1 MYIETA
7 VFVSSWFNLYIAF
20 QMRTLFGAGIFGVVL
35 VIGLGCG
42 SSGDSARNREPD
54 VKLAVPDQV
63 KEVNRERALKHFIDG
78 ALYDSKGDYP
88 KAILEYQDAL
98 RYDRDPAIYYALSK
112 DYSIIGKHALAAQAA
127 REAIRLDSTK
137 ISYRENLASIYLNA
151 SQRDEAIAEYESIL
165 ALDSGYV
172 SAWYALGRL
181 HLARRPLKA
190 LEIFE
195 RLLDREGESVELL
208 LQLGQIYAAMGKF
221 DQAADRLER
230 VLRLEP
236 GNRMIQ
242 LQVAEMHH
250 KAGKT
255 DRAVQILESMI
266 EVDDGDVEALA
277 TLADISMEKRDF
289 AKATRLFERLL
300 AIQKDN
306 PEIMLR
312 VGASYFGQA
321 EQNPAM
327 LLKAKKLFEE
337 AAAAMPENWRPFWYL
352 GAVAEM
358 QGNDSLATTYFERV
372 TSLEGETF
380 DAWWVVATR
389 SFDANQHEKVVELMQ
404 RAKRLFPNDFRVYL
418 LLGLSSS
425 QLGRND
431 AAVEH
436 LQKSLELNPDDV
448 NTMGSLALTLD
459 GMKRFAESDSLYERA
474 LRIDP
479 HAHIVLNNYGYSLA
493 ERGLQLERALRMS
506 LEAVK
511 ADSVNSSYLD
521 TLGWIYFKLGNYP
534 EAARYIQKAID
545 AGDASSVVHEH
556 LGDAYF
562 KLNEA
567 EKARMFWQKAL
578 DLDPTNAGLKA
589 KVERGSL

>member
-1 MYIETA
+1 
-7 VFVSSWFNLYIAF
+7 
-20 QMRTLFGAGIFGVVL
+20 MRTLIGAGIITAML
-35 VIGLGCG
+35 VTVPGC
-42 SSGDSARNREPD
+42 SSTGDSVRKGEEESRGESA
-54 VKLAVPDQV
+54 LAIPDQV
-63 KEVNRERALKHFIDG
+63 KEANRERALKHFIDG
-78 ALYDSKGDYP
+78 ALHDSKGDYP

-137 ISYRENLASIYLNA
+137 ISYRENLATIYLNA
-151 SQRDEAIAEYESIL
+151 SQRDEAIREYENIL
-165 ALDSGYV
+165 ALDSNYAP
-172 SAWYALGRL
+172 AWYALGRL

-195 RLLDREGESVELL
+195 RLLDREGESIELL
-208 LQLGQIYAAMGKF
+208 LQLGQIYASMGKF
-221 DQAADRLER
+221 EKSADCLER

-242 LQVAEMHH
+242 LQVAEMQHR
-250 KAGKT
+250 AGKT
-255 DRAVQILESMI
+255 EKAVKILESMI
-266 EVDDGDVEALA
+266 EVDDSDVEALA
-277 TLADISMEKRDF
+277 TLADISMEQRDF

-312 VGASYFGQA
+312 VGAAYFGQA
-321 EQNPAM
+321 ERDSAM

-337 AAAAMPENWRPFWYL
+337 AAAGMPENWRPFWYL
-352 GAVAEM
+352 GAIAEM

-389 SFDANQHEKVVELMQ
+389 AFDTNQHEKVLELMQ

-425 QLGRND
+425 RLNQNE
-431 AAVEH
+431 AAVEN

-448 NTMGSLALTLD
+448 NTLSSLALTLD
-459 GMKRFAESDSLYERA
+459 GMKRFEESDSLYERA

-479 HAHIVLNNYGYSLA
+479 NSHIVLNNYGYSLA
-493 ERGLQLERALRMS
+493 ERDLQLARSLEMS

-511 ADSVNSSYLD
+511 ADSANSSYLD
-521 TLGWIYFKLGNYP
+521 TLGWIYYKLGNYP
-534 EAARYIQKAID
+534 EAARYIEKAIA
-545 AGDASSVVHEH
+545 AGDASAVVHEH
-556 LGDAYF
+556 LGDVYF
-562 KLNEA
+562 RLNETA
-567 EKARMFWQKAL
+567 KALELWQKAL
-578 DLDPTNAGLKA
+578 DIDPANTDLKA
-589 KVERGSL
+589 KVRRGSL